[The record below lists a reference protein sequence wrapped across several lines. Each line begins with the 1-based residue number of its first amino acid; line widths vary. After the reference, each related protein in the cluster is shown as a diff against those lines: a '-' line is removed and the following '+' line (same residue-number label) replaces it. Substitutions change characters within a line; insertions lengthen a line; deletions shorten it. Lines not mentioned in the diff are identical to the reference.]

1 MKLTLQWN
9 DLELHCFFLHFQ
21 CERLRELGV
30 KCAVILDDDGKGS
43 MDVFGHPRAVT
54 FFEESNIAGKF
65 YSYVN
70 AEGTVFTIFLSIN
83 SSHLTKV

>member
-1 MKLTLQWN
+1 
-9 DLELHCFFLHFQ
+9 
-21 CERLRELGV
+21 
-30 KCAVILDDDGKGS
+30 

-83 SSHLTKV
+83 SSHTLSYNVNVRILAV